1 MDGCVRPGLC
11 EDCNLRAQLKVHCE
25 RAVVAQP
32 KTLNVIGVALAKQ
45 PRSHEHADVPLLV
58 TTCIRDIASRG
69 VDQEGL
75 YRIAGGRPRA
85 RCLAHSAV
93 PASSPTEISS
103 MHLARIAPALCG
115 RQGSSRR
122 WRSSTRSLRRT
133 VDTSYEPDINV
144 LTGCLKMFF
153 RQVRPPGAGFKRVAP
168 PASAYA
174 RARELSASD
183 PSLWRHHLA
192 P

>member
-1 MDGCVRPGLC
+1 MPC
-11 EDCNLRAQLKVHCE
+11 
-25 RAVVAQP
+25 
-32 KTLNVIGVALAKQ
+32 ALGGSGILTDRNKQ
-45 PRSHEHADVPLLV
+45 HAFGTD
-58 TTCIRDIASRG
+58 
-69 VDQEGL
+69 
-75 YRIAGGRPRA
+75 RA
-85 RCLAHSAV
+85 RVVRAAGIK
-93 PASSPTEISS
+93 SSLEK
-103 MHLARIAPALCG
+103 LY
-115 RQGSSRR
+115 
-122 WRSSTRSLRRT
+122 SLFEEHGHQPGT